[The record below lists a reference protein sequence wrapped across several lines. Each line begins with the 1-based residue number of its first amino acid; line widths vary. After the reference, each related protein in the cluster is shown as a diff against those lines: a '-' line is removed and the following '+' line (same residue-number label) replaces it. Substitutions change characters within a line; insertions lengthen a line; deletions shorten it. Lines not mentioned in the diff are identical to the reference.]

1 MPLFCRKQRLLV
13 GFAALWMLAGCAGL
27 AQPQAGMGPEMVYAI
42 SGSHELLRLE
52 AAQPSRVIERKPLT
66 GLAPGD
72 ALIGIDFRVASGV
85 LYALSRSGQL
95 YRWIVPTAC

>member
-1 MPLFCRKQRLLV
+1 
-13 GFAALWMLAGCAGL
+13 
-27 AQPQAGMGPEMVYAI
+27 MVYAI

-72 ALIGIDFRVASGV
+72 ALIGIDFRVARGV
-85 LYALSRSGQL
+85 LYALSRSG
-95 YRWIVPTAC
+95 